1 MFTVKCSTKF
11 VNSEFLS
18 KVTNAM
24 AATFRDELGNLRK
37 WKSMKVCWL
46 LANTENERTLIAV
59 AE

>member
-1 MFTVKCSTKF
+1 
-11 VNSEFLS
+11 
-18 KVTNAM
+18 M